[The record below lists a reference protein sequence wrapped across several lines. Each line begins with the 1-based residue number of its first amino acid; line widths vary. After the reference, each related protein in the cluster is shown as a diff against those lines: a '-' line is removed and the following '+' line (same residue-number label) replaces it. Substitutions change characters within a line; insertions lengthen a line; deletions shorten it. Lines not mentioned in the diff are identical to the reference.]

1 MAVAIAKNKK
11 KSGKRGSG
19 PNPTIHKP
27 HGVLHPRV
35 QKVGPERFGIVS
47 VDCAKA
53 CSKWMLCN
61 FYGAVL
67 VEPTELP
74 HTRGHFASA
83 AMLLREAMARHGLR
97 DVIVAVERT
106 GNYHLPVKRAWS
118 AEGFEVRIVHPFAT
132 KQFRQ
137 PANPGVKTDDNDL
150 AAIFR
155 AAVNGF
161 GLTELPLDDVSREL
175 QLLARHRRD
184 LVEKRSALCCQ
195 IRERLEAVL
204 PGYAACFE
212 DLWANDANLEIARRF
227 ASPTAIRDAGVK
239 GLTRLLKETKHRFL
253 TPTLE
258 RIVAWTSRAPTPDPL
273 AAIQHRLWL
282 DLDVD
287 RLAKTARIQALERDL
302 ARLLAQTPYVLL
314 LSHPGINVIS
324 AAELAGEMGPIGNYA
339 SHRAITGRA
348 GLYPSRYQSDA
359 VDLANGELIRCA
371 NRSLRAILMLIS
383 SNLIKCNAHFRGMA
397 SLWQKHGHGPKWCRV
412 AVASRFS
419 RIAYQIVAG
428 RQVFCHPSCRE
439 RDYIL
444 DKLLEFHKQHGTPPQ
459 QILIDLQAATSQL
472 PLQEHAAE
480 SEPLRTKLAR
490 SRHTRRSGPQAI
502 GDLLLVVLA
511 RLGVGALQSDSRD
524 QDPS

>member
-1 MAVAIAKNKK
+1 MAVAIQAK
-11 KSGKRGSG
+11 SRKRRSS
-19 PNPTIHKP
+19 PKLTVHKP

-53 CSKWMLCN
+53 QSKWMLCD
-61 FYGAVL
+61 FYGRVL
-67 VEPTELP
+67 QSPTLLP
-74 HTRGHFASA
+74 HTQGHFASA
-83 AMLLREAMARHGLR
+83 ATLLREAMAQHGLR

-106 GNYHLPVKRAWS
+106 GNYHLPVKRALAAS
-118 AEGFEVRIVHPFAT
+118 GFEIRIVHPFAT

-161 GLTELPLDDVSREL
+161 GLTELALDDVSREL

-184 LVEKRSALCCQ
+184 LVEKRSALYCQ
-195 IRERLEAVL
+195 MRERLEAVL

-212 DLWANDANLEIARRF
+212 NLWANEANLEIARRF
-227 ASPTAIRDAGVK
+227 ASPTAIREAGVK
-239 GLTRLLKETKHRFL
+239 GLARVLKEAKHRFL
-253 TPTLE
+253 MPTLE
-258 RIVAWTSRAPTPDPL
+258 RIVAWAALAPTPDPL

-302 ARLLAQTPYVLL
+302 ARLLVQTPYVLL
-314 LSHPGINVIS
+314 LSHPGINVVS
-324 AAELAGEMGPIGNYA
+324 AAELAGEMGPISNYA
-339 SHRAITGRA
+339 SHRGITGRA

-383 SNLIKCNAHFRGMA
+383 SNLIKCNAHFRGLA

-428 RQVFCHPSCRE
+428 RQVFRHPSCRE

-444 DKLLEFHKQHGTPPQ
+444 DKLLAFHKEHGTPPD
-459 QILIDLQAATSQL
+459 QILLDLQAASAQV
-472 PLQEHAAE
+472 PPQEHAAE
-480 SEPLRTKLAR
+480 AAPLQAR
-490 SRHTRRSGPQAI
+490 LVTTRRGRRAGPQPI